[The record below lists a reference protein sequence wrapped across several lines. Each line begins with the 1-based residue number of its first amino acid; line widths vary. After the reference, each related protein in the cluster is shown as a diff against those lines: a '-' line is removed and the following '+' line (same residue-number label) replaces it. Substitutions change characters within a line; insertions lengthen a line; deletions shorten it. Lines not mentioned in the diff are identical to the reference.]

1 MVESNVAEIN
11 SNEIFFKQT
20 RAGISC
26 FCQRTVS
33 PQEGPEKRRCFWTF
47 MTTNS
52 LTEEVS
58 VKQYDL
64 WRLVKA
70 SYKVIEKFDKVCA

>member
-1 MVESNVAEIN
+1 
-11 SNEIFFKQT
+11 
-20 RAGISC
+20 
-26 FCQRTVS
+26 
-33 PQEGPEKRRCFWTF
+33 

-64 WRLVKA
+64 WRLIKA